1 MIAGFIAYFLI
12 CLLIIVALLHSMSVE
27 ERKCKAFEKSVHDI
41 VSEIEDVAEKKGLDS
56 TQMIVNSLQ
65 RLLDEIR
72 SI

>member
-1 MIAGFIAYFLI
+1 MIAGFIVYFLI
-12 CLLIIVALLHSMSVE
+12 CSLIVVVLLHSISVE
-27 ERKCKAFEKSVHDI
+27 ERKCRAFEKSVHDI
-41 VSEIEDVAEKKGLDS
+41 VREIEDTAEQKGLDS